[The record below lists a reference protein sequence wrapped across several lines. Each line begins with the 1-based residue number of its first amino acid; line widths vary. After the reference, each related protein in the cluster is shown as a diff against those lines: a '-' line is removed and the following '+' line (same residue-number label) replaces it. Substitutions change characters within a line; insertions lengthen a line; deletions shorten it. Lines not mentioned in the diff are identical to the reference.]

1 MSTRTRLSHTSRDS
15 DNGERVRRR
24 ALVCLCVIGA
34 IGCIDDPPAAPRAVE
49 RSPGSVIAPTIV
61 TANATLELIN
71 PVASNPTD
79 PGLFMDGYDVNTS
92 GTVVGGEA
100 FQHALRYPPAD
111 TLPNPGNLD
120 FRYAFSINDGGEI
133 MGSGIFS
140 GPQRAFHLSPSGTL
154 TLLTSLQDPVWG
166 TAGRSDPGAI
176 SNAGEMVGRAFDG
189 PTGRYDGVVWT
200 SVTAAPVRLTSIYGA
215 LGTAFP
221 EGMAPGLSGSQ
232 RLIAGHSVDMSGGPQ
247 FTKPTMWVGT
257 TPLELPGL
265 PGISNIGGRAHDAAD
280 DGTIVGFAQTP
291 NAALPVVWKD
301 GALSVNLGLA
311 CQALVG
317 NPSGDATGVALLP
330 SGRTLVAAR
339 CGGHVIAFT
348 SNAAGS
354 YDGEIL
360 PCPTLGACWPGKVSS
375 GGYITGR
382 VETPQGTRAA
392 RWHYTP
398 PVVEEPTVLI
408 YSASGNEG
416 SAGQFGAASAGPN
429 PQGLLAIWDFGDGSP
444 PDTAITLLHTYL
456 DNGSYT
462 ITATVGSVTVTTNV
476 NIPSVPPL
484 ATLVAPTGS
493 VVTGS
498 AYQLAM
504 IDPSD
509 PSPIDLAAGFTYAF
523 DCGSGLGAPS
533 PMPSTSCVAP
543 SPGQVTVRGRIT
555 DKDGASSDIFGVVT
569 VVPNTNQAP
578 TVTAGGPYTGAEGSL
593 ISLGASST
601 DPDADPLA
609 YAWDFGDATTGSGEA
624 PAHVWNDNGMYS
636 VRVIV
641 SDGQLADTAFTTVTV
656 SNASPSGSLVAPTG
670 SLAQDAPFLVGIG
683 SPTDPS
689 TVDQVSLTFRFNC
702 GSGFGEWGTTPNVT
716 CTARG
721 EPGKYNVVA
730 AVRDKDGASVSY
742 SRQVTVVNDA
752 PIVTPTSTGV
762 ITVARG
768 TPVAVSATFT
778 DRAGDSPWTARVLW
792 GKGQG
797 NSNVGM
803 VTPGIPFGAVN
814 VYPKAGTYTVTLEVR
829 DVHNA
834 PGSSFITVIVQ

>member
-1 MSTRTRLSHTSRDS
+1 
-15 DNGERVRRR
+15 
-24 ALVCLCVIGA
+24 
-34 IGCIDDPPAAPRAVE
+34 
-49 RSPGSVIAPTIV
+49 
-61 TANATLELIN
+61 
-71 PVASNPTD
+71 
-79 PGLFMDGYDVNTS
+79 
-92 GTVVGGEA
+92 
-100 FQHALRYPPAD
+100 
-111 TLPNPGNLD
+111 
-120 FRYAFSINDGGEI
+120 
-133 MGSGIFS
+133 
-140 GPQRAFHLSPSGTL
+140 
-154 TLLTSLQDPVWG
+154 
-166 TAGRSDPGAI
+166 
-176 SNAGEMVGRAFDG
+176 
-189 PTGRYDGVVWT
+189 
-200 SVTAAPVRLTSIYGA
+200 
-215 LGTAFP
+215 
-221 EGMAPGLSGSQ
+221 
-232 RLIAGHSVDMSGGPQ
+232 
-247 FTKPTMWVGT
+247 
-257 TPLELPGL
+257 
-265 PGISNIGGRAHDAAD
+265 
-280 DGTIVGFAQTP
+280 
-291 NAALPVVWKD
+291 
-301 GALSVNLGLA
+301 
-311 CQALVG
+311 
-317 NPSGDATGVALLP
+317 
-330 SGRTLVAAR
+330 
-339 CGGHVIAFT
+339 
-348 SNAAGS
+348 
-354 YDGEIL
+354 
-360 PCPTLGACWPGKVSS
+360 
-375 GGYITGR
+375 
-382 VETPQGTRAA
+382 
-392 RWHYTP
+392 
-398 PVVEEPTVLI
+398 
-408 YSASGNEG
+408 
-416 SAGQFGAASAGPN
+416 
-429 PQGLLAIWDFGDGSP
+429 
-444 PDTAITLLHTYL
+444 
-456 DNGSYT
+456 
-462 ITATVGSVTVTTNV
+462 
-476 NIPSVPPL
+476 
-484 ATLVAPTGS
+484 
-493 VVTGS
+493 
-498 AYQLAM
+498 
-504 IDPSD
+504 
-509 PSPIDLAAGFTYAF
+509 
-523 DCGSGLGAPS
+523 
-533 PMPSTSCVAP
+533 
-543 SPGQVTVRGRIT
+543 
-555 DKDGASSDIFGVVT
+555 
-569 VVPNTNQAP
+569 
-578 TVTAGGPYTGAEGSL
+578 L